1 MKWYYIYNIEKRG
14 HGEMNWLRKFMTG
27 RYGVDELNI
36 SLLIVSLLL
45 SILSGITDSFSLS
58 AVGAILIILYFY
70 RALSKEIWKR
80 RNENTKFLNITKP
93 VRELLNRK
101 YKYYKCPS
109 CGQKL
114 RLPKGKGKIQISCP
128 KCRTEFIK
136 RT

>member
-1 MKWYYIYNIEKRG
+1 
-14 HGEMNWLRKFMTG
+14 MNWLRKLMMG

-36 SLLIVSLLL
+36 NLLIVSLLL
-45 SILSGITDSFSLS
+45 SILSGVTDSFSLS
-58 AVGAILIILYFY
+58 AVGAVLIILYFY
-70 RALSKEIWKR
+70 RALSKELWKR
-80 RNENTKFLNITKP
+80 RNENTRFLNIIKP